1 MLRLAILP
9 RPPGPLNPGMPTSL
23 GPKRELQDACE
34 YKCSAVFKLP
44 AKVHTDTWACPL
56 QQAGQFAVLLLPL
69 LMPALGHVSFVQVV
83 RVFCLF

>member
-1 MLRLAILP
+1 M
-9 RPPGPLNPGMPTSL
+9 
-23 GPKRELQDACE
+23 
-34 YKCSAVFKLP
+34 
-44 AKVHTDTWACPL
+44 PL

>member
-44 AKVHTDTWACPL
+44 AKVHTDTWACRCNRL
-56 QQAGQFAVLLLPL
+56 DNLP
-69 LMPALGHVSFVQVV
+69 
-83 RVFCLF
+83 FCFCPY